1 MYICVYYECVVSTL
15 TLVHAPTFIF
25 MLTLKLALKLAFA
38 LVLELKITLALTR
51 MSSMCGVSKAP
62 LHCTYVQYVWYV

>member
-25 MLTLKLALKLAFA
+25 TLTLQLALQLAFA
-38 LVLELKITLALTR
+38 LALKITLALTR
-51 MSSMCGVSKAP
+51 M
-62 LHCTYVQYVWYV
+62 